1 MKKVIVLLAISVI
14 MISCSHLILYED
26 DPPIKTTGKYM
37 ARIPLAV
44 GTLLLSEYVMADIT
58 KNHNRK
64 VISQAWQRYSAT
76 TDPIEKERLRKE
88 IQRAEILIQID
99 KNIKGIN

>member
-1 MKKVIVLLAISVI
+1 MKKIIALLTISAV
-14 MISCSHLILYED
+14 MTGCSHLILYEN
-26 DPPIKTTGKYM
+26 DPPIKSTGKYM

-64 VISQAWQRYSAT
+64 VISQAWQRYYAAN
-76 TDPIEKERLRKE
+76 DPTEKKRLRQE
-88 IQRAEILIQID
+88 IKRAELLIQID